1 MNQQHPAEDCPVQTT
16 PTEPSILKRPSR
28 RGTGFHSAANIF
40 TVRGSADRAARYL
53 FHNCVVHHSAAIPG
67 SAVAW
72 VVFGVLPDPRVERGG
87 MSLADGRRGTG
98 KGRTGRRSEAAYLL
112 VCSVV
117 VPQEGRW
124 GWAGRTSDADLA
136 GTAGGNF
143 WNWAGPRDA
152 TLPRGRTPGAS
163 STRSPEGH
171 CVSLYPPA
179 GPALLWRGPAAS
191 LRRGVAAT

>member
-1 MNQQHPAEDCPVQTT
+1 MNPSEEPEKPDPVRESRSRARRPREPARRSKREPRGSPMNQQHPAEDCPVQTT

-87 MSLADGRRGTG
+87 DGLGGRSPGDG
-98 KGRTGRRSEAAYLL
+98 KGEDWPSIGGCLSACMFRRCASGGAVGL
-112 VCSVV
+112 
-117 VPQEGRW
+117 
-124 GWAGRTSDADLA
+124 GWAHL
-136 GTAGGNF
+136 
-143 WNWAGPRDA
+143 
-152 TLPRGRTPGAS
+152 
-163 STRSPEGH
+163 
-171 CVSLYPPA
+171 
-179 GPALLWRGPAAS
+179 
-191 LRRGVAAT
+191 